1 MNLRKTIKKVLKEQT
16 NFSPQF
22 KRRVMLFK
30 EFIKHCTPM
39 LYPCDYEN
47 FYHFMEGIYSEVE
60 EYSSGIYDYDD
71 DNPTPDWL
79 TYEEGTEFIE
89 TYMLD
94 DLKSHYDEVCQNQ
107 DLNESRTSWIYFFG
121 DEKETIRYNKIL
133 NKHMSKYDWWKG
145 IKVIGISYNRGTKQL
160 TLNAKDLNV
169 DEAWGEEQWK
179 IYVNQTFPGNKE
191 EVVLGEIVGGDLYFK
206 LREDFSK
213 TFEFAFG
220 LPVNSF
226 EMNDISLNFISSR
239 KEEET
244 EGVGGYA
251 APAFEMKPDHV
262 HFKHLYNEQVESND
276 PDYSPKTLTTLRK
289 MVAKMDLPSVRD
301 VKVRWNERGG
311 AYMIGL
317 YYENNT
323 DVKLIEK
330 NENKVWSMIPFF
342 GLPHYSV
349 LPQSYYINPEED

>member
-1 MNLRKTIKKVLKEQT
+1 MNLRGIIKKVLKEQT

-22 KRRVMLFK
+22 KRRIMLFK

-47 FYHFMEGIYSEVE
+47 FYHFMQGIYSEVE

-94 DLKSHYDEVCQNQ
+94 DLKSHYDKVCQNQ
-107 DLNESRTSWIYFFG
+107 DLNEQ
-121 DEKETIRYNKIL
+121 E
-133 NKHMSKYDWWKG
+133 
-145 IKVIGISYNRGTKQL
+145 
-160 TLNAKDLNV
+160 
-169 DEAWGEEQWK
+169 
-179 IYVNQTFPGNKE
+179 
-191 EVVLGEIVGGDLYFK
+191 
-206 LREDFSK
+206 
-213 TFEFAFG
+213 
-220 LPVNSF
+220 
-226 EMNDISLNFISSR
+226 
-239 KEEET
+239 
-244 EGVGGYA
+244 
-251 APAFEMKPDHV
+251 
-262 HFKHLYNEQVESND
+262 ESND
-276 PDYSPKTLTTLRK
+276 PDYSPEMLITLRK

-311 AYMIGL
+311 SYIIGL

-323 DVKLIEK
+323 DTKLIEK

-342 GLPHYSV
+342 GLPYYSV
-349 LPQSYYINPEED
+349 LPQSYYINPEEN